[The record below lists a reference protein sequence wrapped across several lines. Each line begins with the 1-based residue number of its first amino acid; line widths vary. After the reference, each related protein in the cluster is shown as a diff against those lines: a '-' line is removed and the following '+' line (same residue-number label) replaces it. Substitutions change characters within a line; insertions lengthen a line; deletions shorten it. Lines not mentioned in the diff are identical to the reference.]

1 MSDIGKNTQ
10 RRLDRYMRL
19 VEISRDLASTLDL
32 DALLNIIVNAA
43 ADVTDSTAASIL
55 LYDEAKHELY
65 FQASTNID
73 TPLMKGLHVPI
84 EGSIAGDVIKTRESI
99 IKQREEDRRHFT
111 KIGRDTK
118 FATESLLAVPMIVQ
132 ETVIGV
138 VEALNK
144 TAGKFNE
151 EDQEILIA
159 LGSQAAVAIQNSRLF
174 AQSDLIAEMVH
185 ELRTPLASI
194 STASSLMTRKEI
206 STDQRSTMAETIQ
219 RESMRLSEMTTS
231 FLDLAR
237 LESGRD
243 QFKIEVVD
251 FKTIL
256 NDIVLIMKDRAEE
269 KGLTLDVDIE
279 KELPELHGD
288 NDKLKQVALNFTSNA
303 IKYNRPDG
311 KITLGAHSSEN
322 DEIRF
327 FVQDT
332 GLGMA
337 PEHVENLFQKFFRVP
352 GSEDHAQG
360 TGLGLSISK
369 KIIEG
374 HGGRIEVESEV
385 NVGTTFIA
393 MIPRNITGEGND

>member
-1 MSDIGKNTQ
+1 
-10 RRLDRYMRL
+10 MRL

-32 DALLNIIVNAA
+32 DALLNIIVSAA
-43 ADVTDSTAASIL
+43 ADVTDSEAASIL

-65 FQASTNID
+65 FQSSTNLD

-84 EGSIAGDVIKTRESI
+84 EGSIAGDVVKSRKPI

-111 KIGRDTK
+111 KIGRETK
-118 FATESLLAVPMIVQ
+118 FKTESLLAVPMIVQ

-144 TAGKFNE
+144 RKGEKFTD

-194 STASSLMTRKEI
+194 NTASSLLTRSEI
-206 STDQRSTMAETIQ
+206 SSTQRSNMAETIQ

-256 NDIVLIMKDRAEE
+256 DDVVLIMKDRAEE
-269 KGLTLDVDIE
+269 KGLTLKIDIE
-279 KELPELHGD
+279 EGLPELHGD
-288 NDKLKQVALNFTSNA
+288 SDKLKQVALNLTSNA

-311 KITLGAHSSEN
+311 TITLGAHSTEN
-322 DEIRF
+322 DEIKF
-327 FVQDT
+327 FVRDT
-332 GLGMA
+332 GLGML
-337 PEHVENLFQKFFRVP
+337 PEHVENLFEKFFRVP
-352 GSEDHAQG
+352 GSENHAQG
-360 TGLGLSISK
+360 TGLGLSICK
-369 KIIEG
+369 KIVEG
-374 HGGRIEVESEV
+374 HGGRIEVESEI

-393 MIPRNITGEGND
+393 MIPRNITSEAPE